1 MGRGRGEECVFLSS
15 MAGCACSASAREI
28 EGVGPEGLIAREG
41 DPASLSLSYPHVYAR
56 KKERERRLIGCTS
69 SLAD

>member
-1 MGRGRGEECVFLSS
+1 MGRGREEECVFLSS

-41 DPASLSLSYPHVYAR
+41 DPASLSLLPTR
-56 KKERERRLIGCTS
+56 ICT
-69 SLAD
+69 